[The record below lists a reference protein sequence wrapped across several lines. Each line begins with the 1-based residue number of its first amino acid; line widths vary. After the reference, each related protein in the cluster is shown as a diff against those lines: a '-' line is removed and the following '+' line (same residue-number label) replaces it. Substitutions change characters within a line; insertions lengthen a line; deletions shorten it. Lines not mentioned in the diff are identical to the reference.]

1 MAIKIYRTDERKKG
15 NRLSL
20 IFIRKISQCL
30 VFGVFGA
37 AQRNTSFHLGK
48 GCLVQLLFLMRPVKP
63 SWQRFQNGFKL
74 R

>member
-1 MAIKIYRTDERKKG
+1 MVSCDYTSKTTEIPMAIKIYRTDERKKG

-48 GCLVQLLFLMRPVKP
+48 SCFV
-63 SWQRFQNGFKL
+63 
-74 R
+74 